1 MSTNR
6 RSERHHLTAD
16 EYELVEQTHQPALGM
31 LADDALADIEKRARD
46 RRDRAGDIARR
57 QRRELR
63 GKGAQ
68 RGARPVEG
76 DAGSRIKLSIL
87 AAAVKRINKERGRRA
102 QVGGRSA
109 LVANARKAL
118 AMKQAADA
126 EATTAPKAKSAGKG
140 MRAKPST
147 KAPKIGRAGDAGRV
161 SQRTKKAQAKRDAR

>member
-6 RSERHHLTAD
+6 RSEQHHLTAD
-16 EYELVEQTHQPALGM
+16 EYELVAQTHQPALGM
-31 LADDALADIEKRARD
+31 LADDVLADIEKRARE

-68 RGARPVEG
+68 RGQTPIEG
-76 DAGSRIKLSIL
+76 DAGSRMKLSIL

-102 QVGGRSA
+102 QVAARSA

-126 EATTAPKAKSAGKG
+126 EASDAPKAKSAGKG